1 MARMLPPLSDGF
13 VFRSQA
19 ERDVYTWLSSETPK
33 EWVVLHSVWL
43 RRSQKKEHAEIDFL
57 VLTDTACLC
66 LEVKGHNV
74 WRDHEGTWHFEDLE
88 GSKSRTSNE
97 GPFDQAREAYYSARR
112 TLEHFHRKDLFF
124 DRVWGYGVIT
134 PDCTLDVRKGDGW
147 VAPEMLIDSSR
158 YPNDAM
164 AAIGELVDYWEADK
178 KDRKRNFGRSEKE
191 LKPLSEAD
199 RNEIMQIFRRE
210 ITVLEGY
217 GVSAQNSLR
226 EANALTEQ
234 QYLGLDFLRANPRIL
249 MHGLAGTGKTMLAVE
264 QARRASVKGDVLFV
278 CFNKNLAEKL
288 AASARDSEQRGV
300 TYLNYHQLVISL
312 AKQSGLE
319 PDIAEDWEEF
329 NAHAADL
336 VLASLERL
344 GDRFEPYHYLVV
356 DEAQDLMSADFFSAL
371 DLLLIDGLDAGSWL
385 VSLDPGQTLY
395 REQFDPAM
403 LERLEGCSAQFDLVI
418 NCRNTRQI
426 ASYVSGISQISANEV
441 RSVDG
446 PHVEFNYF
454 DNYADYENLLRSY
467 VNKIVADYRASGTHL
482 GELTLLV
489 SDKRFAEDLSPA
501 TQSKLLVPIVPYTAM
516 RDSQAVAWS
525 SIHGFKGLEST
536 AAIVVFNGDLSSEEE
551 RILFYVAG
559 SRARVSLIILVPASA
574 DDAIDRALPRVME
587 LLSSAQI

>member
-13 VFRSQA
+13 VFRSRA
-19 ERDVYTWLSSETPK
+19 ERDVYAWLSSETPD

-43 RRSQKKEHAEIDFL
+43 RRSQQKEHAEIDFL

-66 LEVKGHNV
+66 LEVKGHKV
-74 WRDHEGTWHFEDLE
+74 WRDGEGSWHFETLD
-88 GSKSRTSNE
+88 GSKSEIRNE

-112 TLEHFHRKDLFF
+112 TLEAFDQKHLFF
-124 DRVWGYGVIT
+124 NRVWGYGVIT
-134 PDCTLDVRKGDGW
+134 PDCALDVRKGDGW
-147 VAPEMLIDSSR
+147 VAPEMLIDSRR
-158 YPNDAM
+158 YPNDAV
-164 AAIGELVDYWEADK
+164 AAIDELVDYWETDK
-178 KDRKRNFGRSEKE
+178 KEHKRNLGRSETE

-210 ITVLEGY
+210 ISVLEGY

-234 QYLGLDFLRANPRIL
+234 QFLGLDFLSANPRIL

-264 QARRASVKGDVLFV
+264 QARRASVKGEVLFV

-288 AASARDSEQRGV
+288 AANARDSEQRGV

-319 PDIAEDWEEF
+319 PDIAEDWQEF
-329 NAHAADL
+329 NAKAADL

-344 GDRFEPYHYLVV
+344 GDRFKPYHYLVV

-371 DLLLIDGLDAGSWL
+371 DLLLTDGLDAGSWL

-395 REQFDPAM
+395 RQQFDPAM
-403 LERLEGCSAQFDLVI
+403 LERLELRSARFDLAI
-418 NCRNTRQI
+418 NCRNTKQI

-454 DNYADYENLLRSY
+454 DNYVEYEKLLRGY
-467 VNKIVADYRASGTHL
+467 LNKIVADYRESGTQL
-482 GELTLLV
+482 EEVTLLV

-501 TQSKLLVPIVPYTAM
+501 TKSKLLVPIKPYSAQ

-536 AAIVVFNGDLSSEEE
+536 AAIVVFNGDLNSEEQ

-574 DDAIDRALPRVME
+574 EKAIDKARPLIGK
-587 LLSSAQI
+587 LLSSALD